1 MHDFDFLPAKFHQ
14 RQKIRKSRFWLG
26 GVFFM
31 FAVVIVTSS
40 LFQYAVEAN
49 IQEQVDCLTQS
60 YEKTKVLE
68 EQGHN
73 LKKVLSTTRSDAGLY
88 AYLRHP
94 WPRTQILAAVVESL
108 PDSVML
114 AQIQIH
120 RESTISTPDIPVHQR
135 RRVDQQKED
144 IGKLLPSQRD
154 IKQLR
159 KTYDAGD
166 TIVSIEGVT
175 THVGSL
181 HRYLRGLEE
190 FRLIEKAELSSIES
204 LENSDQPGASQFS
217 ARLMVRPG
225 YGQPGTETTVDV
237 AQVSLFNQ

>member
-1 MHDFDFLPAKFHQ
+1 
-14 RQKIRKSRFWLG
+14 
-26 GVFFM
+26 M

-40 LFQYAVEAN
+40 LFQYDVEAN
-49 IQEQVDCLTQS
+49 IQEQIDCLTQS
-60 YEKTKVLE
+60 YEETKALE

-73 LKKVLSTTRSDAGLY
+73 LKKMLLTTRSDAGLY

-120 RESTISTPDIPVHQR
+120 RESTMSTADIPTHQQ
-135 RRVDQQKED
+135 RRVDKQKED
-144 IGKLLPSQRD
+144 IKKLLPSQRD

-159 KTYDAGD
+159 KVYDTGD
-166 TIVSIEGVT
+166 TIVSIEGMT

-181 HRYLRGLEE
+181 HRYLGGLEKS
-190 FRLIEKAELSSIES
+190 RLIEKAELSSIES
-204 LENSDQPGASQFS
+204 LENSDQTDVSQFS
-217 ARLMVRPG
+217 ARLVVRPG
-225 YGQPGTETTVDV
+225 YGQQGGEATADV
-237 AQVSLFNQ
+237 AQVSLSNQ